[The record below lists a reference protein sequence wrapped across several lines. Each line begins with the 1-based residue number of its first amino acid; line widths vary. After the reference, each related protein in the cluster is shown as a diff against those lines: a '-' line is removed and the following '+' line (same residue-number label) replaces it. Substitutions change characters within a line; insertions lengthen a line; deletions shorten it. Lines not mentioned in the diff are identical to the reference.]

1 MLCIILPENI
11 YGESKPKGA
20 AASMAMDPSQMPQGA
35 AGLQA
40 LKFNMVAMSKLFSRY
55 GQADLAVGEATCT
68 DRCTLKFIAAAQMVA
83 KQNLEIMLAALKT
96 TKSVFWV
103 TEEMQK
109 AQEMEMQQM
118 QARQQMGN
126 AFGGQ

>member
-1 MLCIILPENI
+1 
-11 YGESKPKGA
+11 
-20 AASMAMDPSQMPQGA
+20 MAMDPSQMPQGA

-40 LKFNMVAMSKLFSRY
+40 LKFNMVAMSKLFSSMSQSCFKKCVSRY

-68 DRCTLKFIAAAQMVA
+68 DRCTLKFIAAAQMV
-83 KQNLEIMLAALKT
+83 
-96 TKSVFWV
+96 